1 MTEYVKA
8 VLSYLGI
15 KKQPKHTLK
24 SLTFK
29 YITLILQINILHS
42 GYHQA
47 QVKRMFAAVSN
58 RVLTLHREKIG
69 ETQRDVEEG
78 LWRYLTEDEV
88 ISFVKY
94 ATE

>member
-1 MTEYVKA
+1 
-8 VLSYLGI
+8 
-15 KKQPKHTLK
+15 
-24 SLTFK
+24 
-29 YITLILQINILHS
+29 
-42 GYHQA
+42 
-47 QVKRMFAAVSN
+47 MFAAVSN

-78 LWRYLTEDEV
+78 QWRYLTEDEV